1 MAMSTSLDPHG
12 DSLYPTES
20 RASRSWLPRLGSQLG
35 KTGALAR
42 GMLLLVN
49 AMHRMIAQAS
59 VTAQSWRRLT
69 RWGVGACL
77 LLLALAWASP
87 ARAAC
92 PGQSFPCDWDFKR
105 KLTFNNAGQLE
116 NLVNVPVLVVL
127 NSSRIDYSQTQNA
140 GQDLRFTD
148 SDGTTLL
155 AHEIEKWD
163 ETGTSYVWVK
173 VPQTDGSSSTDH
185 IWMFYGNPL
194 APDGQNP
201 TAVWSNG
208 YAGVWHLREDP
219 SGTAP
224 QIKDSTSNANH
235 GTSAGSMT
243 SGDQVAGKV
252 DGSLD
257 FDGVDDLV
265 STPDNNSLDFG
276 TNSFAYSVWV
286 YVPNPPGNSSDF
298 DMPWHKGG
306 SSTSQVG
313 YDMELGNNAWKAGL
327 SDGVTVP
334 TVTFSSTPIFNA
346 WTHLMAVVDRS
357 AGRLK
362 AYVNG
367 VEVAAPGTAITGL
380 GSLSSA
386 NIPRI
391 GSNNAGQWDFKGQGD
406 EVRVESV
413 ARSADWIKAQYLS
426 MTDAFITYGSQEAV
440 TCPPPAPF
448 APCSWQKRRKLTFNN
463 AAQAEN
469 LVNFPVLVVLNSSR
483 IDYGQ
488 TQNSGQDL
496 RFTDSDGVTLLA
508 HEIEKWD
515 ESGTSYVWV
524 KVPQIDA
531 SSTTDH
537 IWMYYGNATAPD
549 GQDPGAVWS
558 NGYAGVWHLG
568 EASNTT
574 RQDSTC
580 NNNDVTDPTNVAAAT
595 GKIGSAADFVPTD
608 YLTLSDGA
616 AVGLEL
622 GTQFTLEAWAKGDE
636 VTTNK
641 VILSKEVSPNIS
653 YKIRFSSDRFTVTNS
668 FDGSTDNIVNQTGTS
683 VAGTWYYVVGTYN
696 SPTMDLY
703 LNGSWNK
710 TLATA
715 GGSVFNGTAPFNIGS
730 KNNGTQPFDGIIDE
744 ARVSNVARSA
754 AWISAQ
760 HKSMTDVFITY
771 GTEGGPGASVSYYSP
786 DAAAAGINVPVTF
799 VGSFCSAPTVT
810 TSSTDIV
817 VGPSIVTDATGA
829 VVTQNGTV
837 LSTMFFVKPDARP
850 KTGITVTVDGTTLS
864 QTFDI
869 VIPAPDPNL
878 TSSDGSI
885 SGRTKRGTKVLGGL
899 TVGSGRTLTI
909 DTTDTDTGT
918 AGNQGYLPAVILVKG
933 DVNIAGTVDMK
944 GQNGMN
950 AAASCAGGDA
960 GSGGPGGGGGGGGG
974 MTETGCGSGSVA
986 IDAVSTGVTT
996 ASSLTISHTTS
1007 GTNRLMLVGVSIV
1020 RESTG
1025 APTVS
1030 SITYNGV
1037 GLSLVGAQATSDSE
1051 GRIEIWRLVAPAT
1064 GANNVVVNLS
1074 AVPQS
1079 ATVGVMTFT
1088 GVHQTTPLGTFAP
1101 ALGESTSAS
1110 VAVTSAAGELV
1121 FDTLVLQKTADVDFV
1136 PGAGQTER
1144 WDLFQGPGSANGGGS
1159 TEAGAASVTMSWSWS
1174 GTDKWAIGGVS
1185 IKPAPGGA
1193 TAAPGGAGF
1202 SGGGGGGN
1210 KATGTGAA
1218 GGTGSG
1224 AVGSGA
1230 SGATGG
1236 DGGTGLG
1243 GATGGGGGGADTGL
1257 AAGGGGGGGTGNPLG
1272 TGGAGAFTDN
1282 AAGGQGGG
1290 GGGAPGTTA
1299 GGGGG
1304 GGFST
1309 AGTRGP
1315 NTPDAGFGG
1324 NTTGN
1329 AQLVPLMGGS
1339 GGGGGGPDSDIAGRG
1354 GGGAGGG
1361 GVVLIYATGS
1371 VTVSGTITA
1380 QGGNGGTGY
1389 TSGGNGSGGG
1399 GGGSGGS
1406 MLLQSGTIT
1415 ATGTLT
1421 TAGGAAGTGTGSAS
1435 GGAGG
1440 SGRVR
1445 IDGLASGTT
1454 ISTIPG
1460 TAGSRFIGPVID
1472 TLVDKTVKGRA
1483 DGGATVTLYVY
1494 DQNGAQVSGSP
1505 YTTSAS
1511 GSSGTV
1517 GIWTISNVTFPS
1529 GTGYLAVKQS
1539 SGSYAVFG
1547 PGRPTKGLHL
1557 INWREVY

>member
-1 MAMSTSLDPHG
+1 
-12 DSLYPTES
+12 
-20 RASRSWLPRLGSQLG
+20 
-35 KTGALAR
+35 
-42 GMLLLVN
+42 
-49 AMHRMIAQAS
+49 MIAQAS
-59 VTAQSWRRLT
+59 VTTQSWHRLT
-69 RWGVGACL
+69 RWGAGAFL
-77 LLLALAWASP
+77 LLLALGWPSP

-92 PGQSFPCDWDFKR
+92 PGGSFPCDWDFKR
-105 KLTFNNAGQLE
+105 KLTFNNSGQAE
-116 NLVNVPVLVVL
+116 NLVDIPVLVVL
-127 NSSRIDYSQTQNA
+127 DGSRIDYGQTQNA

-163 ETGTSYVWVK
+163 EAGTSYVWVK
-173 VPQTDGSSSTDH
+173 VPQIDGSSTTDH
-185 IWMFYGNPL
+185 IWMYYGNPA

-208 YAGVWHLREDP
+208 FVGVWHLSEASNSTRL
-219 SGTAP
+219 
-224 QIKDSTSNANH
+224 DSTSNNNDVADTNTVAATTGKIADAANFVAASSEVLKITDAAQTDLDVSTQITLEAWAKPAN
-235 GTSAGSMT
+235 TSATRVFHAKAGNGT
-243 SGDQVAGKV
+243 LPNGYAYELRQSGDRFTFILSFDGLSANRKILNGISGSVSAGNWYYAVATF
-252 DGSLD
+252 DGSTLRLYRD
-257 FDGVDDLV
+257 GPLETSLAASGTIFNSTSDFNIGARNSNTQFFDGAVDEARI
-265 STPDNNSLDFG
+265 ST
-276 TNSFAYSVWV
+276 
-286 YVPNPPGNSSDF
+286 
-298 DMPWHKGG
+298 
-306 SSTSQVG
+306 
-313 YDMELGNNAWKAGL
+313 
-327 SDGVTVP
+327 
-334 TVTFSSTPIFNA
+334 
-346 WTHLMAVVDRS
+346 
-357 AGRLK
+357 
-362 AYVNG
+362 
-367 VEVAAPGTAITGL
+367 
-380 GSLSSA
+380 
-386 NIPRI
+386 
-391 GSNNAGQWDFKGQGD
+391 
-406 EVRVESV
+406 V

-426 MTDAFITYGSQEAV
+426 MTDAFISFGSQEAV
-440 TCPPPAPF
+440 SCPPPQPF
-448 APCSWQKRRKLTFNN
+448 TPCNWQRRRKLTFNN
-463 AAQAEN
+463 SAQAEN
-469 LVNFPVLVVLNSSR
+469 LTNFPVLVVLNSSR

-488 TQNSGQDL
+488 TQNAGQDL
-496 RFTDSDGVTLLA
+496 RFTDSDGTTLLA

-515 ESGTSYVWV
+515 EAGTSYVWV
-524 KVPQIDA
+524 KVPQIDG

-537 IWMYYGNATAPD
+537 IWMYYGNATAAD
-549 GQDPGAVWS
+549 GQDRGAVWS
-558 NGYAGVWHLG
+558 NGYVGVWHLA
-568 EASNTT
+568 EASNST
-574 RQDSTC
+574 RSDSTC
-580 NNNDVTDPTNVAAAT
+580 NANNVSDVNTVAAAT
-595 GKIGSAADFVPTD
+595 GKIGSAANFVAANNE
-608 YLTLSDGA
+608 YLTISDAAQTGLDLS
-616 AVGLEL
+616 
-622 GTQFTLEAWAKGDE
+622 TQLTLEAWVNAASAAAGNIRGILAKMGPTPQHAYQLRWDGGDH
-636 VTTNK
+636 VD
-641 VILSKEVSPNIS
+641 L
-653 YKIRFSSDRFTVTNS
+653 YF
-668 FDGSTDNIVNQTGTS
+668 STDGTNDIILNGVPVLSTGTWYH
-683 VAGTWYYVVGTYN
+683 VAGTYDGAQ
-696 SPTMDLY
+696 MKLY
-703 LNGSWNK
+703 LNGSLDASQAQSGTIFNS
-710 TLATA
+710 T
-715 GGSVFNGTAPFNIGS
+715 GGLQLGTRTT
-730 KNNGTQPFDGIIDE
+730 GTNRFDGAVDE
-744 ARVSNVARSA
+744 ARVSTVPRSA
-754 AWISAQ
+754 NWIKAQ
-760 HKSMTDVFITY
+760 YLSMTDTFITF
-771 GTEGGPGASVSYYSP
+771 GTEEAQGTSVSYFTP
-786 DAAAAGINVPVTF
+786 DAAAAGMHVPVTF
-799 VGSFCSAPTVT
+799 VGSFCWAPTVT
-810 TSSTDIV
+810 TSSSDIV

-885 SGRTKRGTKVLGGL
+885 SGSTKRGTKVLGGL

-909 DTTDTDTGT
+909 DTTDTDAGT
-918 AGNQGYLPAVILVKG
+918 AGNQGYLPAVVLVKG
-933 DVNIAGTVDMK
+933 DVNIAGTVDVK

-1020 RESTG
+1020 KETVG

-1121 FDTLVLQKTADVDFV
+1121 FDTLVLQKTADVDFL

-1193 TAAPGGAGF
+1193 TAAPGSAGF

-1236 DGGTGLG
+1236 DGGAGLG
-1243 GATGGGGGGADTGL
+1243 GATGGGGGGADTGV
-1257 AAGGGGGGGTGNPLG
+1257 AAGGGGGGGTGNPFG

-1304 GGFST
+1304 GGFAT

-1339 GGGGGGPDSDIAGRG
+1339 GGGGGGPDVDIAGRG

-1361 GVVLIYATGS
+1361 GTILVYATGS

-1380 QGGNGGTGY
+1380 QGGNGGNGY
-1389 TSGGNGSGGG
+1389 TSGGASGGG
-1399 GGGSGGS
+1399 GGGSGGAI
-1406 MLLQSGTIT
+1406 LVQSGTVT

-1421 TAGGAAGTGTGSAS
+1421 TAGGTGGSGAA

-1440 SGRVR
+1440 SGRIR
-1445 IDGLASGTT
+1445 IDGLSSG
-1454 ISTIPG
+1454 SSVPG
-1460 TAGSRFIGPVID
+1460 TAGSKFIGPVID

-1483 DGGATVTLYVY
+1483 DGGSTVTLYVY
-1494 DQNGAQVSGSP
+1494 DATGAQVSGSP
-1505 YTTSAS
+1505 YTATAS
-1511 GSSGTV
+1511 STSGTV
-1517 GIWTISNVTFPS
+1517 GTWTISNVTFPS

-1547 PGRPTKGLHL
+1547 PGRASKGLHL